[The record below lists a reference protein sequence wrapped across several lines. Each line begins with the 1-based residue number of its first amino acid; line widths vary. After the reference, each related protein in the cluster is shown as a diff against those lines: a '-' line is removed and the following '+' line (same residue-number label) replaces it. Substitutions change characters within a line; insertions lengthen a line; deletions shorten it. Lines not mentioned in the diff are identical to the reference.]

1 VSIVGVDQVPD
12 SAYYRAKVVQEEL
25 YRTGPVPFSI
35 VRATQFFEY
44 LAEII
49 SWTSDRYAVRLP
61 PTLLQPVAAADAARA
76 IADVAAGA
84 PLHAVRDVAGPDVIA
99 LHDIG
104 RITLAARGDNRT
116 VSTDDTAGPFA
127 SAPDRALT
135 AREGAQICPTRY
147 GDWLTA

>member
-1 VSIVGVDQVPD
+1 
-12 SAYYRAKVVQEEL
+12 VQEEL
-25 YRTGPVPFSI
+25 YKTGPVPFSI

-49 SWTSDRYAVRLP
+49 SWTSDQNAVRLP
-61 PTLLQPVAAADAARA
+61 PTPLQPVSAADAARA
-76 IADVAAGA
+76 VADIAAGA
-84 PLHAVRDVAGPDVIA
+84 PLHAIRNVAGPEVIA
-99 LHDIG
+99 LNDIG

-127 SAPDRALT
+127 SAPDHALT
-135 AREGAQICPTRY
+135 AQEGAQIGPTRY